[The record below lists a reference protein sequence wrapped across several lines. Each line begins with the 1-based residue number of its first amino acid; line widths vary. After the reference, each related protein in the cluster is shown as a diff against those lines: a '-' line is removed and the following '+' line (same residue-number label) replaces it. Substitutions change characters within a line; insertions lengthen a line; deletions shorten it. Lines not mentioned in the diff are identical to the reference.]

1 MARRPGR
8 AGLLAALLAAALA
21 AGAAAAGDALADKI
35 QAASEAQQ
43 FGDEVTEVVKAQI
56 VKQAPEAVLTSG
68 TGDVA
73 TTGAV
78 TLVRWLQAPGPNAS
92 ELSFTGKRAC
102 WLPATLA
109 KLATKSPSRQHI
121 TAHTAAQEIALGTLR
136 IFARE

>member
-8 AGLLAALLAAALA
+8 AGLLAALLAAAFV

-43 FGDEVTEVVKAQI
+43 FGQEVTGVVKAQI

-73 TTGAV
+73 TTGAA
-78 TLVRWLQAPGPNAS
+78 TLVRWLQAPGPNS
-92 ELSFTGKRAC
+92 SKLSSQADRLAGCQQPLQR
-102 WLPATLA
+102 WLTSLRHDN
-109 KLATKSPSRQHI
+109 TSRS
-121 TAHTAAQEIALGTLR
+121 TRLR
-136 IFARE
+136 RRLRWGR